1 MKFSLVLGSAIVCI
15 LSGTFSSHTMAA
27 CKVTDDAG
35 SEIHLSQ
42 PARRIISLAPDIT
55 ETLFAIGAG
64 DHVIGVMQGSDYP
77 EAAKK
82 IPVTGSYTGLDMEKI
97 ISLHPDLIVTWGKV
111 FSRQLSTF
119 KKMGIPVYSS
129 EPRQLNDVTQ
139 TMQNLGCLTG
149 QQQSA
154 DQEVKR
160 YENRLAELTK
170 RYSRKKNITVFFQIG
185 SYSLI
190 TINHESWINQAMT
203 LCGGKNVFAHATLAA
218 PEVTWEAVVQAN
230 PQVIISDVINSD
242 WTSRWA
248 KWSVIS
254 AVKNKKLYSIHPD
267 VIERASP
274 RLLDG
279 VEQMCEAIEQ
289 AR

>member
-1 MKFSLVLGSAIVCI
+1 MKFFFIPGSLIAIA
-15 LSGTFSSHTMAA
+15 LSGVFSSYSMAA
-27 CKVTDDAG
+27 CNVTDDAG

-64 DHVIGVMQGSDYP
+64 GHVIGVMQGSDYP
-77 EAAKK
+77 ETAKK
-82 IPVTGSYTGLDMEKI
+82 IPVVGSYTGLDMEKI
-97 ISLHPDLIVTWGKV
+97 ISLHPDLIVSWGKV

-129 EPRQLNDVTQ
+129 EPRQLNDVTH
-139 TMQNLGCLTG
+139 TMRNLGCLTG
-149 QQQSA
+149 QIQSA

-160 YENRLAELTK
+160 YENRLAYLTK
-170 RYSRKKNITVFFQIG
+170 RYSNKKNITVFFQIG

-203 LCGGKNVFAHATLAA
+203 LCGAKNVFAHATLAA
-218 PEVTWEAVVQAN
+218 PEVTWEAVVDAN

-242 WTSRWA
+242 WTSRWV

-254 AVKNKKLYSIHPD
+254 AVKNKKFYSIHPD

-279 VEQMCEAIEQ
+279 VEQMCEAIQQ